1 MFQFKCPAGHLVQ
14 ADESHAGQTS
24 SCPTCGMA
32 MVIPGAIPSIS
43 TDDSNSGHEVI
54 PALNSAPA
62 FFHIP
67 CPNGHI
73 LETPADMIGEYAK
86 CPTCDAEFDLRE
98 KDSEEYRR
106 RKEMMEESELANLDR
121 KWLNRA
127 IAIVILLVLGGVALV
142 IATVLNR

>member
-1 MFQFKCPAGHLVQ
+1 
-14 ADESHAGQTS
+14 
-24 SCPTCGMA
+24 